1 MPTQTTANQRK
12 SISNTR
18 KPLLVTQAQ
27 IAFALNRDD
36 WLAFTDATMEAI
48 TERMPM
54 DTMQNRQLR
63 FAAMFTLFKMQLQGL
78 STTTVDIAKITGC
91 TLPYAPRMMKPLVN
105 AEMVTVIETGNTA
118 TLSGRGRLN
127 NYYISDSLIARTK
140 ALRAEESTN

>member
-1 MPTQTTANQRK
+1 MPTQTTADQRK

-18 KPLLVTQAQ
+18 KPLLITQAQ

-54 DTMQNRQLR
+54 ETMQNRQLR

-91 TLPYAPRMMKPLVN
+91 TLPYAPRMMKPLVS
-105 AEMVTVIETGNTA
+105 AKMVTVIETGNTA

-127 NYYISDSLIARTK
+127 NYYVSDSLIARTK
-140 ALRAEESTN
+140 ALRAAESTN

>member
-1 MPTQTTANQRK
+1 MPTQPTTNQRK

-18 KPLLVTQAQ
+18 KPLLVTQEQ

-48 TERMPM
+48 TARMPM
-54 DTMQNRQLR
+54 ETMQNRQLR

-78 STTTVDIAKITGC
+78 STTTVDIARITGC

-118 TLSGRGRLN
+118 TLRGRGRLN
-127 NYYISDSLIARTK
+127 NYYVSDSLIARTK
-140 ALRAEESTN
+140 ALRAAESTN